1 MAESVEKIKLLI
13 VDFLGMVQ
21 IVSVI
26 SSCVGAKVVGTVF
39 EWKTYSECNGHRCGS
54 WLPFESRQS

>member
-39 EWKTYSECNGHRCGS
+39 EWKALFRI
-54 WLPFESRQS
+54 